1 MFNNKNIKILLAC
14 FIAGF
19 ILYAII
25 TVNNYWNK
33 IDEFGSKKG
42 VVYNLNYYFY
52 YGKYNNVE
60 QYSDIPSLRKIVDY
74 NKEIINDCLKYKE
87 SASWSLIQDRHVSN
101 INPFNESLTNQI
113 IILDQKGY
121 DDNIWVKFAL
131 IKNGIIDKKSIYY
144 LPKRKL
150 YILTS

>member
-42 VVYNLNYYFY
+42 VVYSLDYYFY

-60 QYSDIPSLRKIVDY
+60 QYSNIPSLRKIVDY
-74 NKEIINDCLKYKE
+74 NREVINDYLKYKE
-87 SASWSLIQDRHVSN
+87 SACWSLIQDRHVSN